1 MTNTSNG
8 IGPVRRLGYEYRFG
22 HCSGGGCV
30 VDGAGGT
37 GQCLAGRFGGE
48 DPQVGHH
55 ADGHGVALPEHQPHF
70 QADYERFSIAHL
82 AELNA
87 ASNTLKADLSRR
99 QGAVGAKRALDQI
112 STGMANAYG
121 NGHPWL
127 DCAGLKD
134 VANRLASDRQP
145 GVLLAAA
152 DEYLGSGSGRV
163 TLAAG
168 H

>member
-1 MTNTSNG
+1 MNIVSGIAAAAAALSMVLAAPANASPVDSAEKIRKLDIMLMVTALRCRNTSHN
-8 IGPVRRLGYEYRFG
+8 
-22 HCSGGGCV
+22 
-30 VDGAGGT
+30 
-37 GQCLAGRFGGE
+37 
-48 DPQVGHH
+48 
-55 ADGHGVALPEHQPHF
+55 F

-134 VANRLASDRQP
+134 VANRLASERQP

>member
-1 MTNTSNG
+1 MNIVSGIAAAAAALSMVLAAPASASPVDSAEKIRKLDIMLMVTALRCRNTSHN
-8 IGPVRRLGYEYRFG
+8 
-22 HCSGGGCV
+22 
-30 VDGAGGT
+30 
-37 GQCLAGRFGGE
+37 
-48 DPQVGHH
+48 
-55 ADGHGVALPEHQPHF
+55 F

-134 VANRLASDRQP
+134 VTNRLASDKQP

>member
-1 MTNTSNG
+1 MNRIS
-8 IGPVRRLGYEYRFG
+8 
-22 HCSGGGCV
+22 
-30 VDGAGGT
+30 
-37 GQCLAGRFGGE
+37 
-48 DPQVGHH
+48 
-55 ADGHGVALPEHQPHF
+55 GVAAGLAALMMASAMPAQAQSQSIDNAEKIRKLDIMLMVTALRCRKGADDFQP
-70 QADYERFSIAHL
+70 DYERFSASHL

-99 QGAVGAKRALDQI
+99 QGAAGAKKALDRI

-127 DCAGLKD
+127 DCAGLKQ
-134 VANRLASDRQP
+134 VAKDLGQNRSP

-152 DEYLGSGSGRV
+152 DEYLSGGRV